1 MTILAAHLFNF
12 DLSIVLHRFLRI
24 QHLLGISEMEV
35 PQKPTILRILEIQ
48 FYIRI
53 YLSPGVKFGYVSRGL
68 DFGKLIF
75 NDHLE
80 SNSAAT
86 VDVDAF
92 SDRNINYLN
101 IDFGGLL
108 YSDKYWVGLSASH
121 LNRPNQTFFGDSAKS
136 QLPIKYNLQAGY
148 KFVLSGA
155 TVKARN
161 AKDITAAILNEAQE
175 QYDQLDLGFYY
186 NHEPFVFGF
195 WYRGIP
201 LFKRYNDDVNKARQN
216 NDAFIVLV
224 GYSIPDRNLRI
235 GYSYDVTI
243 SILATN
249 SGGAHEVSLVYEVAS
264 KRKKRRSRKFLVPCA
279 KF

>member
-121 LNRPNQTFFGDSAKS
+121 LNRPNQTFLGDNAES

-243 SILATN
+243 SRLATN

>member
-1 MTILAAHLFNF
+1 M
-12 DLSIVLHRFLRI
+12 
-24 QHLLGISEMEV
+24 
-35 PQKPTILRILEIQ
+35 
-48 FYIRI
+48 
-53 YLSPGVKFGYVSRGL
+53 KFGYVSRGL

-75 NDHLE
+75 NDQLE

-108 YSDKYWVGLSASH
+108 YSDKYLVDLSASH
-121 LNRPNQTFFGDSAKS
+121 LNRPNQTFFGDNAES